1 MTLAL
6 ILVRWLHLSA
16 SILLASLFL
25 FEAAIVLP
33 AMKNSLVAT
42 GHLLETSRR
51 LTCRTALWTLLVALI
66 SWVLWSWLV
75 ASTMTGDNLIECFQ
89 TGDWLTVLVGTQFGH
104 IWLFRVIV
112 SLLLGTVLW
121 VLARRSGR
129 RSFLQKTL
137 VGLSVLELVSL
148 VGAGHGTASPGPLG
162 IVHLL
167 ADALHLLASAFW
179 PGALVPLAAFLFL
192 SLKSSQLEAIG
203 LAAPVVRKFSAS
215 SLTAVA
221 SLALTGLVNTIFMV
235 GSLPALLTSAYGQI
249 LVSKLVLFLGMIGFG
264 AWNLFLLKPRL
275 PVGLPIVNF
284 AQQKSTLHSLLRNV
298 LWEIGLATVVVLIVG
313 WLGTTPPPTR

>member
-1 MTLAL
+1 MIFCQSCLEN
-6 ILVRWLHLSA
+6 
-16 SILLASLFL
+16 LFWETGHDGEVHARYGPL
-25 FEAAIVLP
+25 PP
-33 AMKNSLVAT
+33 AMV
-42 GHLLETSRR
+42 
-51 LTCRTALWTLLVALI
+51 
-66 SWVLWSWLV
+66 
-75 ASTMTGDNLIECFQ
+75 
-89 TGDWLTVLVGTQFGH
+89 
-104 IWLFRVIV
+104 FRVIV

-129 RSFLQKTL
+129 RSFLQTTL
-137 VGLSVLELVSL
+137 VSLSVLELVSL

-192 SLKSSQLEAIG
+192 SLKSCQLEAIG
-203 LAAPVVRKFSAS
+203 LAAPVVRRFSAS

-264 AWNLFLLKPRL
+264 AWNLFLLKPRIPMDL
-275 PVGLPIVNF
+275 PTVDF
-284 AQQKSTLHSLLRNV
+284 APQKSTLHSLLRNV
-298 LWEIGLATVVVLIVG
+298 FWEIGLGTVVILIVG